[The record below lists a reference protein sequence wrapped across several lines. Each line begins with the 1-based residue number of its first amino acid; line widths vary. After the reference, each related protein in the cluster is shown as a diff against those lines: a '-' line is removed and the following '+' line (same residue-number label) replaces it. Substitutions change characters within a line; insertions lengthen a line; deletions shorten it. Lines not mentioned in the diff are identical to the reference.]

1 MLIPWLRSED
11 DTIRD
16 WSAGTLGRLGAS
28 DAIPYLLDAWAA
40 AKARGTPPDWTE
52 PAQIR
57 DALARLGARH
67 VVLPAAAARLEA
79 AGHSWDH
86 AWPVSALPQ
95 VFRHLAEAR
104 QVILYFQYWAP
115 YVERG
120 ADSWIGVDSGTT
132 PELDWSQP
140 SGCARGRSEP
150 CRDRRCGGEQGS
162 TGDRG
167 HRGVDRRERPLGDRG
182 SATHHDDVFR
192 VLPASEQAARLEG
205 LAPRAQ
211 QRAERAAPP

>member
-1 MLIPWLRSED
+1 MFETIGDRRAAAVLIPWLHSED

-16 WSAGTLGRLGAS
+16 WAAGTLGRLGAS

-79 AGHSWDH
+79 GGHSWDH

-104 QVILYFQYWAP
+104 QVILYFLCWAP

-120 ADSWIGVDSGTT
+120 ADSWIGVDSATT

-140 SGCARGRSEP
+140 WDALVADASHAAIAAAEASKVPPG
-150 CRDRRCGGEQGS
+150 
-162 TGDRG
+162 T
-167 HRGVDRRERPLGDRG
+167 V
-182 SATHHDDVFR
+182 ATVEWIDESD
-192 VLPASEQAARLEG
+192 L
-205 LAPRAQ
+205 
-211 QRAERAAPP
+211 